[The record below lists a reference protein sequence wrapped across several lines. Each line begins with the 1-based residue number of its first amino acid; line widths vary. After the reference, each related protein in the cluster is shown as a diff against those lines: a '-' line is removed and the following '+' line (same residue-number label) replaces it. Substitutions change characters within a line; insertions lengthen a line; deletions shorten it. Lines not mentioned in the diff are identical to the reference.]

1 MCVRTGFFMAMVSAP
16 CPPMECP
23 QMPTVSAAICG
34 PKLAAM
40 TLGSSC
46 RCPMG
51 MYVHEEAWNV
61 SKEVVNQSSQVKS
74 ISDQPTD
81 RRTSVM

>member
-1 MCVRTGFFMAMVSAP
+1 MRSSIEAAVGRAISEGTAHIYVRTGFFMAMVSAP

-23 QMPTVSAAICG
+23 QMPTVSAATCV

-46 RCPMG
+46 RCPWVCMCMKQHG
-51 MYVHEEAWNV
+51 MSA
-61 SKEVVNQSSQVKS
+61 K
-74 ISDQPTD
+74 
-81 RRTSVM
+81 TS